1 LTYKNKLIN
10 ALFHSSSGG
19 MTENSQDVWKNKYP
33 YLSSVKDFDKNNPKF
48 RWQKKFSSKNSK
60 AIGYARA
67 THNEYEYLEEQ
78 IKILKEEGCSLV
90 FSEFISL
97 DEEIKPQLNKAINSL
112 SKGDQL
118 IITQLDRAFK
128 NKKECLRTIN
138 KLINKDIKLRT
149 ITGFFAAN
157 ETSKANSSIFEIL
170 YELDNLED
178 KSLGERKKEQL
189 LRRKLSGNNLGGRPK
204 ISPIKES
211 LVIRLRNE
219 GYSYRSIRSQTG
231 IALSTIRRV
240 ILEGELT

>member
-1 LTYKNKLIN
+1 VFFLLFIDTVKNIRNKTLTFKFKRKLIILSEKNK
-10 ALFHSSSGG
+10 
-19 MTENSQDVWKNKYP
+19 K
-33 YLSSVKDFDKNNPKF
+33 
-48 RWQKKFSSKNSK
+48 SK

-97 DEEIKPQLNKAINSL
+97 DEEIKPQLNKAINCL
-112 SKGDQL
+112 SKGDEL

-128 NKKECLRTIN
+128 NKKECLVTIN
-138 KLINKDIKLRT
+138 KLINNDIQLRT
-149 ITGFFAAN
+149 LTGFFAAN
-157 ETSKANSSIFEIL
+157 ASSNTNSSIFKIL

-178 KSLGERKKEQL
+178 SSLDERKKEKL

-204 ISPIKES
+204 ISPLKES

-240 ILEGELT
+240 ILEGGLT

>member
-1 LTYKNKLIN
+1 MFFYLFIDTVKKICNKTLTFKFKRKRLLLSEKNK
-10 ALFHSSSGG
+10 
-19 MTENSQDVWKNKYP
+19 T
-33 YLSSVKDFDKNNPKF
+33 
-48 RWQKKFSSKNSK
+48 SK

-67 THNEYEYLEEQ
+67 TNNEFKYLDEQ
-78 IKILKEEGCSLV
+78 IKNLKEEGCSLI

-97 DEEIKPQLNKAINSL
+97 NAEIKPQLNKAINCL

-118 IITQLDRAFK
+118 IITQLDRAFR
-128 NKKECLRTIN
+128 NKKECLMTIN
-138 KLINKDIKLRT
+138 KLIKKDIKLRT
-149 ITGFFAAN
+149 LTGFFAAK
-157 ETSKANSSIFEIL
+157 ESSIANSSIFKIL
-170 YELDNLED
+170 YEFDSLED
-178 KSLGERKKEQL
+178 KILNERKKEQL

-204 ISPIKES
+204 ISPLKES

>member
-1 LTYKNKLIN
+1 MFFYLFIDTVKNICNKTLTFKFKRKRILLSEKN
-10 ALFHSSSGG
+10 
-19 MTENSQDVWKNKYP
+19 
-33 YLSSVKDFDKNNPKF
+33 
-48 RWQKKFSSKNSK
+48 KNSK

-67 THNEYEYLEEQ
+67 SNDEYEFLEEQ

-97 DEEIKPQLNKAINSL
+97 DEEIKPQLNKAMNCL
-112 SKGDQL
+112 SRGDQF

-138 KLINKDIKLRT
+138 KLINKDVKLRT
-149 ITGFFAAN
+149 LTGFFAAN
-157 ETSKANSSIFEIL
+157 ESSNESSSIFKIL
-170 YELDNLED
+170 YELDYLED
-178 KSLGERKKEQL
+178 KSLSERKKEQL

-204 ISPIKES
+204 ISPLKES

>member
-1 LTYKNKLIN
+1 MTLKFKRRLLLLSEKN
-10 ALFHSSSGG
+10 
-19 MTENSQDVWKNKYP
+19 
-33 YLSSVKDFDKNNPKF
+33 
-48 RWQKKFSSKNSK
+48 KNSK
-60 AIGYARA
+60 LIGYARA
-67 THNEYEYLEEQ
+67 TNNEYDYLEEQ

-90 FSEFISL
+90 FSELISL
-97 DEEIKPQLNKAINSL
+97 DEVIKPQLNKAINCL

-128 NKKECLRTIN
+128 NKKECLKTIN

-149 ITGFFAAN
+149 LTGLFAAN
-157 ETSKANSSIFEIL
+157 KLTRANSSIFQIL

-204 ISPIKES
+204 ISPLKES

-219 GYSYRSIRSQTG
+219 GYSYRSIRTQTG

-240 ILEGELT
+240 ILEGELR

>member
-1 LTYKNKLIN
+1 LNFKFKRRHPLLT
-10 ALFHSSSGG
+10 
-19 MTENSQDVWKNKYP
+19 E
-33 YLSSVKDFDKNNPKF
+33 KNN
-48 RWQKKFSSKNSK
+48 NSK

-67 THNEYEYLEEQ
+67 THKEFEYLEEQ
-78 IKILKEEGCSLV
+78 IKNLKEEGCSLV
-90 FSEFISL
+90 FSELISL
-97 DEEIKPQLNKAINSL
+97 DEEIKPQLNKAISCL
-112 SKGDQL
+112 SKGDQF

-149 ITGFFAAN
+149 LTGFFAAN
-157 ETSKANSSIFEIL
+157 ESPKENSSIFKIL

-178 KSLGERKKEQL
+178 KSLGERKREQL
-189 LRRKLSGNNLGGRPK
+189 LRRKLSGNNMGGRPK
-204 ISPIKES
+204 ISPLKES

>member
-1 LTYKNKLIN
+1 MTFKFKRKRLLLSEKNKS
-10 ALFHSSSGG
+10 F
-19 MTENSQDVWKNKYP
+19 
-33 YLSSVKDFDKNNPKF
+33 
-48 RWQKKFSSKNSK
+48 K

-67 THNEYEYLEEQ
+67 THNEYEYLKEQ
-78 IKILKEEGCSLV
+78 KKVLKEEGCSLV

-97 DEEIKPQLNKAINSL
+97 DEEIKPQLNKAINCL
-112 SKGDQL
+112 SRGDQL

-128 NKKECLRTIN
+128 NKKECLITIN

-149 ITGFFAAN
+149 MTGFFATN
-157 ETSKANSSIFEIL
+157 ESYITNPSIFKIL

-178 KSLGERKKEQL
+178 KSLGEIKKEQL
-189 LRRKLSGNNLGGRPK
+189 LRRKLSGSNLGGRPK
-204 ISPIKES
+204 ISPLKES

>member
-1 LTYKNKLIN
+1 
-10 ALFHSSSGG
+10 
-19 MTENSQDVWKNKYP
+19 MTFKFKRKRLL
-33 YLSSVKDFDKNNPKF
+33 LSDKN
-48 RWQKKFSSKNSK
+48 KNSK

-67 THNEYEYLEEQ
+67 TLNEYEYLENQ
-78 IKILKEEGCSLV
+78 INTLKEEGCSLV

-97 DEEIKPQLNKAINSL
+97 DEEIKPQLNQAINCL

-138 KLINKDIKLRT
+138 KLIKKDVKLRT
-149 ITGFFAAN
+149 LTGFFAAN
-157 ETSKANSSIFEIL
+157 ESSNEISSIFKIL

-178 KSLGERKKEQL
+178 KSLSERKKEQL

-204 ISPIKES
+204 ISPLKES

-240 ILEGELT
+240 ILEGELI

>member
-1 LTYKNKLIN
+1 MFFYLFIDTLKNICNKTLISKFKRKR
-10 ALFHSSSGG
+10 LLLS
-19 MTENSQDVWKNKYP
+19 EKN
-33 YLSSVKDFDKNNPKF
+33 
-48 RWQKKFSSKNSK
+48 KNSK

-67 THNEYEYLEEQ
+67 THNDYEYLEEQ

-97 DEEIKPQLNKAINSL
+97 DEEIKPQLKKAINSL

-138 KLINKDIKLRT
+138 KFINKNIKFRT
-149 ITGFFAAN
+149 LTGFFADN
-157 ETSKANSSIFEIL
+157 ESSKANSLIFKTL

-189 LRRKLSGNNLGGRPK
+189 LRRKLSGNNLGGRHK
-204 ISPIKES
+204 ISSLKES

>member
-1 LTYKNKLIN
+1 MTFKFKRKRILLSEKNK
-10 ALFHSSSGG
+10 S
-19 MTENSQDVWKNKYP
+19 
-33 YLSSVKDFDKNNPKF
+33 
-48 RWQKKFSSKNSK
+48 SK

-90 FSEFISL
+90 FSEFISI

-118 IITQLDRAFK
+118 IVTQLDRAFK

-138 KLINKDIKLRT
+138 KLINKDIQLRT
-149 ITGFFAAN
+149 LTGFLAAN
-157 ETSKANSSIFEIL
+157 ETSTANSSIFKIL
-170 YELDNLED
+170 YELDILED
-178 KSLGERKKEQL
+178 KSLGERKREQL
-189 LRRKLSGNNLGGRPK
+189 LRRKLSGNNLGARPK
-204 ISPIKES
+204 ISPLKES

>member
-1 LTYKNKLIN
+1 MFFYIFIDTLKNICKKTLTFKFKRKRLLLSEKNKQ
-10 ALFHSSSGG
+10 
-19 MTENSQDVWKNKYP
+19 SQAV
-33 YLSSVKDFDKNNPKF
+33 
-48 RWQKKFSSKNSK
+48 
-60 AIGYARA
+60 GYARA
-67 THNEYEYLEEQ
+67 SHNEFEYLNEQ
-78 IKILKEEGCSLV
+78 IKHLKEEGCSV
-90 FSEFISL
+90 IFSEFVSL
-97 DEEIKPQLNKAINSL
+97 DEGIKPQLNKAINCL
-112 SKGDQL
+112 SKGDEL

-128 NKKECLRTIN
+128 NKKECLMTIN

-149 ITGFFAAN
+149 LTGFFAAN
-157 ETSKANSSIFEIL
+157 ESTKANSSIFEIL
-170 YELDNLED
+170 YELDSLED

-204 ISPIKES
+204 ISPLKES

>member
-1 LTYKNKLIN
+1 MNSKFKRKRLLLSEKNKN
-10 ALFHSSSGG
+10 
-19 MTENSQDVWKNKYP
+19 Y
-33 YLSSVKDFDKNNPKF
+33 
-48 RWQKKFSSKNSK
+48 K

-67 THNEYEYLEEQ
+67 GHNELKYLEEQ
-78 IKILKEEGCSLV
+78 IKNLEEEGCSLV

-97 DEEIKPQLNKAINSL
+97 DEEIKPQLNKAINCL
-112 SKGDQL
+112 SEGDQFL
-118 IITQLDRAFK
+118 VTQLDRAFK
-128 NKKECLRTIN
+128 NKKECLMTIN
-138 KLINKDIKLRT
+138 KLINKNIKFRT
-149 ITGFFAAN
+149 LNGFLATNESSQAN
-157 ETSKANSSIFEIL
+157 FSIFKIL
-170 YELDNLED
+170 YELDNLEE

-204 ISPIKES
+204 ISPLKES

>member
-1 LTYKNKLIN
+1 VFFLIFIDTVKNIC
-10 ALFHSSSGG
+10 
-19 MTENSQDVWKNKYP
+19 NKTLNFKFKRKRIL
-33 YLSSVKDFDKNNPKF
+33 LSERN
-48 RWQKKFSSKNSK
+48 KNSK

-67 THNEYEYLEEQ
+67 SNNEYEYLEEQ
-78 IKILKEEGCSLV
+78 IKILKAEGCSLV
-90 FSEFISL
+90 FSELISL
-97 DEEIKPQLNKAINSL
+97 DEEIKPQLNKALNCL

-118 IITQLDRAFK
+118 IMTQLDRAFK

-149 ITGFFAAN
+149 LTGFFATN
-157 ETSKANSSIFEIL
+157 ESTQANSSIFQIL

-178 KSLGERKKEQL
+178 KSLDERKKEKL

-204 ISPIKES
+204 ISPLKES

-240 ILEGELT
+240 ILEVELT